1 MSIQT
6 RTSLMEVKQII
17 IDMMKEDTNINVVSA
32 DVLIKLLETR
42 EEFWLTSLTSSE
54 HNLKVIENMNMDLR
68 NLHWLSIIFMLV
80 TAKLMEIF

>member
-32 DVLIKLLETR
+32 DVLIKLLETK
-42 EEFWLTSLTSSE
+42 EEF
-54 HNLKVIENMNMDLR
+54 
-68 NLHWLSIIFMLV
+68 
-80 TAKLMEIF
+80 

>member
-6 RTSLMEVKQII
+6 RISLMEVKQII

-42 EEFWLTSLTSSE
+42 EEF
-54 HNLKVIENMNMDLR
+54 
-68 NLHWLSIIFMLV
+68 
-80 TAKLMEIF
+80 

>member
-42 EEFWLTSLTSSE
+42 EEF
-54 HNLKVIENMNMDLR
+54 
-68 NLHWLSIIFMLV
+68 
-80 TAKLMEIF
+80 